1 MSIQLS
7 VNKKVSQKTTNLH
20 ISNIHL
26 IQNSLLLNQDS
37 DLMTANGLIQRM
49 SMFTQLSFKRK
60 LLLSGMLMTES
71 GITQMALRQL
81 DQDQLGSTQTV
92 PEKIT
97 IKAPTKVLELSVML
111 TRSTLDGERMIQNII
126 QTFLETLE
134 LSIQFPQP
142 KHILTTNSNQTL
154 RSRSGK
160 NQHFTSTHTSTHL
173 LVPLTMLMAQEP
185 LKMEEL

>member
-1 MSIQLS
+1 
-7 VNKKVSQKTTNLH
+7 
-20 ISNIHL
+20 
-26 IQNSLLLNQDS
+26 
-37 DLMTANGLIQRM
+37 
-49 SMFTQLSFKRK
+49 MFTQLSFKRK

-111 TRSTLDGERMIQNII
+111 TRSTLDGERTIQNII

-134 LSIQFPQP
+134 LSIQFP
-142 KHILTTNSNQTL
+142 
-154 RSRSGK
+154 
-160 NQHFTSTHTSTHL
+160 
-173 LVPLTMLMAQEP
+173 
-185 LKMEEL
+185 